1 MLKLLRKFVVLL
13 PFLAAASA
21 LAAGTAATIP
31 FDAAKF
37 DALNQAGKPI
47 LVAIHADWCP
57 TCKAQEPIVSELLKA
72 PELAKVSTFRV
83 DFDAQKDVVKR
94 FKTQYQSTLI
104 VFKGGKEVGRST
116 GDTRKESIAALLHK
130 AI

>member
-1 MLKLLRKFVVLL
+1 MLKLLRKLAVLL
-13 PFLAAASA
+13 PFLAASA
-21 LAAGTAATIP
+21 LAADSAATV

-57 TCKAQEPIVSELLKA
+57 TCKAQEPLVAALLKA
-72 PELAKVSTFRV
+72 PELAGITEFRV
-83 DFDAQKDVVKR
+83 DFDAQKDAVKR
-94 FKTQYQSTLI
+94 FKTPYQSTLI

>member
-21 LAAGTAATIP
+21 LAADTAATP

-72 PELAKVSTFRV
+72 PELAKLTAFRV
-83 DFDAQKDVVKR
+83 DFDAQKDAVKR